1 MYTLK
6 TCVKKEDIDSNYIIA
21 GISGGPDSMALLH
34 YLKKVMPKKL
44 VCAHVNHN
52 VRIESDYEE
61 EKLRKYCAKHH
72 IIFESTKIE
81 NYTESNFENEARK
94 KRYAFFEEM
103 LKKYNSKY
111 LFLAH
116 HGDDLIE
123 TVIMKILRGSNI
135 EGYAG
140 MKQISKRKNYYII
153 RPFLNYTKEN
163 LMVYCQ
169 NYCLHYS
176 IDSTNTNK
184 RYTRN
189 RIRRFILP
197 VLKKENPNAHHQFLK
212 YSKQLLEYYD
222 YIDRVTT
229 NIANNIYQN
238 NTIKTK
244 DLLKEDPFIQKNV
257 IYKILTIIYDN
268 KDNTIKES
276 HLNNIMKILNSKKP
290 NLIVNLPNNIMAI
303 KEYDRI
309 IFKKYIAK
317 RKSYKIEL
325 EKYNMIDNHIIS
337 KIDNTTENDNNII
350 RLNSSEIKLP
360 LYIRNRQDGDFI
372 SLKGTN
378 GTKKIGDVFIDG
390 HIPLSK
396 RVSYPLLVDSNN
408 TILWVP
414 NLKKSTFDVP
424 INEKYDIILKYCE
437 KEDFN
442 EQENS

>member
-1 MYTLK
+1 M
-6 TCVKKEDIDSNYIIA
+6 
-21 GISGGPDSMALLH
+21 
-34 YLKKVMPKKL
+34 
-44 VCAHVNHN
+44 
-52 VRIESDYEE
+52 
-61 EKLRKYCAKHH
+61 
-72 IIFESTKIE
+72 
-81 NYTESNFENEARK
+81 
-94 KRYAFFEEM
+94 
-103 LKKYNSKY
+103 
-111 LFLAH
+111 
-116 HGDDLIE
+116 
-123 TVIMKILRGSNI
+123 
-135 EGYAG
+135 
-140 MKQISKRKNYYII
+140 
-153 RPFLNYTKEN
+153 
-163 LMVYCQ
+163 
-169 NYCLHYS
+169 
-176 IDSTNTNK
+176 
-184 RYTRN
+184 
-189 RIRRFILP
+189 
-197 VLKKENPNAHHQFLK
+197 
-212 YSKQLLEYYD
+212 
-222 YIDRVTT
+222 
-229 NIANNIYQN
+229 
-238 NTIKTK
+238 
-244 DLLKEDPFIQKNV
+244 
-257 IYKILTIIYDN
+257 TIIYDN

-309 IFKKYIAK
+309 MFKKYIAK

-337 KIDNTTENDNNII
+337 KIDNTTENGNNII

-424 INEKYDIILKYCE
+424 INEKYDIILRYCE